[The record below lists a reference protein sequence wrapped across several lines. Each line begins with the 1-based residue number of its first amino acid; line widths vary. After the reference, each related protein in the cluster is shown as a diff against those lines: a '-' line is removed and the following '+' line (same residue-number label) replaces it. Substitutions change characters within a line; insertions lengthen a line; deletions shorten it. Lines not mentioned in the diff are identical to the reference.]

1 MKPLIII
8 PTYNEKDNISRLIGE
23 VFRLN
28 SSVHI
33 LVVDDSSPDGT
44 GEVVRSLASGNPR
57 VHLLSRPEKNGIG
70 PAYIAGF
77 HWALERDYN
86 VMIEMDADFSH
97 QPKHIP
103 QFLEKIK
110 ECDVVIGSRWAKGG
124 GIENWS
130 FGRVVLSYL
139 ANLYSRFILGIPV
152 LDLTGGFTCW
162 RRSVLEAIDLDEI
175 RSDGYS
181 FQIEMKYRAFKKKFS
196 LAEAPIQFPERAAG
210 KSKISRK
217 IVFEALWMVWF
228 LKFNV

>member
-8 PTYNEKDNISRLIGE
+8 PTYNEKVNIARLIGE

-33 LVVDDSSPDGT
+33 LVVDDNSPDGT

-77 HWALERDYN
+77 RWALERDYD
-86 VMIEMDADFSH
+86 VMMEMDADFSH
-97 QPKHIP
+97 QPKHVP

-110 ECDVVIGSRWAKGG
+110 DHDVVIGSRWVKGG

-139 ANLYSRFILGIPV
+139 ANLYSRFILRIPV

-162 RRSVLEAIDLDEI
+162 RRSVLEAIGLDEI

-181 FQIEMKYRAFKKKFS
+181 FQIEMKYRAFKKKFN
-196 LAEAPIQFPERAAG
+196 LFEIPIQFPDRAVG
-210 KSKISRK
+210 KSKMSRK
-217 IVFEALWMVWF
+217 IVLEALWMVWF